1 LRIAC
6 LHTIESNI
14 EPFEAAAGELG
25 IGSLTLQHEVRDDLL
40 AAIGRAGSFNA
51 AIMAETV
58 AALRALA
65 ADSDGVLLTCS
76 TLGPAVVPAQKVCRV
91 PVIRVDQGLAR
102 EAVKDGGQV
111 VVLCTAPTTLSST
124 QDLFEAEARA
134 TGAAIEVR
142 RISDAWDD
150 FKASR
155 FECYY
160 ARTAEAADRAF
171 REGVKTVVLA
181 QVSMAAA
188 ATLCREGRPLVSP
201 MTGLKAAV
209 LAAETVPSV
218 AVSKAD
224 FPLSSK
230 ARGIS

>member
-14 EPFEAAAGELG
+14 EPFEAAVGELG
-25 IGSLTLQHEVRDDLL
+25 FRSLSLRHEVRDDLL
-40 AAIGRAGSFNA
+40 AAVGRAGSFNA
-51 AIMAETV
+51 AITAETV
-58 AALRALA
+58 AVLRALA

-102 EAVKDGGQV
+102 EAVKHGGQV
-111 VVLCTAPTTLSST
+111 VVLCTAPTTLVST

-142 RISDAWDD
+142 RIPDAWDD

-155 FECYY
+155 LERYY

-188 ATLCREGRPLVSP
+188 APLCREGRPLVSP
-201 MTGLKAAV
+201 VTGLKSVIAAV
-209 LAAETVPSV
+209 ETVS
-218 AVSKAD
+218 AV
-224 FPLSSK
+224 
-230 ARGIS
+230 GV